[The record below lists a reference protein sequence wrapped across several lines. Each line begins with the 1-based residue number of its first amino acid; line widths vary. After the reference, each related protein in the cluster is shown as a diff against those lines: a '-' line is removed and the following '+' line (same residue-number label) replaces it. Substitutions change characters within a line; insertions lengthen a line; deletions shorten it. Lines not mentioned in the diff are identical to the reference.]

1 MFAMTSCGKNE
12 QKMRSLNLRE
22 TSRFLLFRKAS
33 VQQYVPDVM
42 ISMLLTRKVPKHV
55 LYYFGTGM
63 SEPFE
68 DEHEQ

>member
-12 QKMRSLNLRE
+12 QKMRSLSLRE

-42 ISMLLTRKVPKHV
+42 SQYDHRKNLERETRFKQS
-55 LYYFGTGM
+55 LQTGRG
-63 SEPFE
+63 SI
-68 DEHEQ
+68 